1 MASRA
6 QKLVS
11 RSVRLEFT
19 QLDDHRTLHN
29 DTNGVGPRASGKQ
42 KKIDWIPIWWESKEN
57 IELGFWGTFYKS
69 VGWLLNAA
77 TFHAMCELIKNKSI
91 GILSPF
97 KLLWNP
103 CNASAC
109 DWISH
114 NSLLNFLLLHF
125 LWSHASL
132 WTLDLLWKDWSKKR
146 EESKKLSHGIWSF
159 FSVTYKL
166 PSKVTL
172 LSH

>member
-11 RSVRLEFT
+11 RSVQLEFT

-42 KKIDWIPIWWESKEN
+42 KKIDWIPIWRESEKN

-91 GILSPF
+91 EILSPC

-103 CNASAC
+103 CNASVHATGFHTIRYSTFC
-109 DWISH
+109 CYIFCEAMQVCERWIYCEKIDQR
-114 NSLLNFLLLHF
+114 NE
-125 LWSHASL
+125 
-132 WTLDLLWKDWSKKR
+132 KKV
-146 EESKKLSHGIWSF
+146 KSF
-159 FSVTYKL
+159 HMGFGGFFFGAF
-166 PSKVTL
+166 
-172 LSH
+172 